1 MAPSVTSLFGGHILT
16 AWRAGTK
23 SLRVFHWI
31 EIFSY
36 RYGGNEKLEF
46 SQLAEDTEIRRNTR

>member
-1 MAPSVTSLFGGHILT
+1 LVVTFLT